1 MQNLMLNQ
9 MKMMAVFW
17 ATWGLVRREV
27 RAEAVLP
34 NNERLGIDVNFDCSV
49 EGRDTQERT

>member
-1 MQNLMLNQ
+1 MLNQ